1 MPLDLILGAQWGDEG
16 KGRITDALARQA
28 QIVARFSGGD
38 NAGHTLTVGST
49 RLKLHL
55 VPSGILHPAAHCVL
69 ASGMVINPATLIEE
83 LDLLSAHGL
92 DTGPARISISPAAHL
107 ITPAHRLLDG
117 AEERLRGAPIG
128 TTGRGIG
135 PAYTDKAAR
144 RGIRAGE
151 LRNWR
156 TLAPRLRSHLEAAAR
171 LLEQVYR
178 EQPPDAEAVLL
189 EFERYAERL
198 QGYLVDTSAHIAEVL
213 AEGGNV
219 LGEGAQGTLLDLDH
233 GTYPYVTSSHPTTAG
248 ALQSLGIGPAHVRR
262 IIGVTKAFQTRVGAG
277 PFPTEAPEPIAA
289 RLRGTGDQPWD
300 EFGTTTGRP
309 RRCGWLD
316 GVLLRYTSRLNG
328 FTELAVTKLD
338 VLSGFESLPFAT
350 GYRFAGAISLTLP
363 CSAAEL
369 DQCEPVYEELNG
381 WPDDLRPIR
390 DWQALPAAARSY
402 IERIEAFT
410 GVHVTTISVG
420 PERQEWVERT
430 R

>member
-16 KGRITDALARQA
+16 KGRITDALASQA

-38 NAGHTLTVGST
+38 NAGHTITAGST

-69 ASGMVINPATLIEE
+69 ASGMVVNPGTLIEE
-83 LDLLSAHGL
+83 LDQLTAQGF
-92 DTGPARISISPAAHL
+92 DTSPARISISPAAHL

-117 AEERLRGAPIG
+117 AEERLRGTPIG

-151 LRNWR
+151 LRSWP
-156 TLAPRLRSHLEAAAR
+156 TLAPRLRTHLESAAR
-171 LLEQVYR
+171 LLEQVYKQ
-178 EQPPDAEAVLL
+178 QPPDIEAVML
-189 EFERYAERL
+189 EFERYAGRL
-198 QGYLVDTSAHIAEVL
+198 QDYVAHASGRITAVL
-213 AEGGNV
+213 SEGGNV

-233 GTYPYVTSSHPTTAG
+233 GTYPYVTSSHPTAAG
-248 ALQSLGIGPAHVRR
+248 ALQSLGIGPAYLRR
-262 IIGVTKAFQTRVGAG
+262 IVGVAKAFQTRVGAG
-277 PFPTEAPEPIAA
+277 PFPTEAPEPAAA

-316 GVLLRYTSRLNG
+316 GVLLRYTTRLNG
-328 FTELAVTKLD
+328 FTELSVTKLD
-338 VLSGFESLPFAT
+338 VLSGFESLRIAT
-350 GYRFAGAISLTLP
+350 GYRFEGVLSSDLP
-363 CSAAEL
+363 CSASEL
-369 DQCEPVYEELNG
+369 DQCEPVYEDLDG
-381 WPDDLRPIR
+381 WPDDLRPLR
-390 DWQALPAAARSY
+390 DWQDLPSTARSY
-402 IERIEAFT
+402 IERIEELA
-410 GVHVTTISVG
+410 GIPVTTISVG
-420 PERQEWVERT
+420 PERQEWIERP